1 MLGSDLL
8 GSPPKVVFLLE
19 AFRIIEE
26 TASIKIPRNAKQE
39 V

>member
-26 TASIKIPRNAKQE
+26 TAIDQNPAER
-39 V
+39 